1 MMPMSVEAWKPK
13 ERGRTRP
20 RIVDSPGLVI
30 IPVPPR
36 PVIAPKE
43 EGQTHVFVYRVSKH
57 VTLDTR
63 PRPNNNNHARKKTSG
78 EVQQKKPLQDH
89 ILRRERKIISA
100 KAIQE
105 SLGEIDLHPPRD
117 KLRSMRFTFERAS
130 PRGAF
135 FCCHQTADKHEKGR
149 REEEEGPEGTG
160 NREPA
165 PTSALGRID
174 GWMRTGQET
183 VFC

>member
-1 MMPMSVEAWKPK
+1 VKIGYVHDEDALLELMRVMASVVRGRWGMMVRMVRGIRRVERRRTSSVRRMMMMMRRIRSVERRRRWVMPMSVEAWKPK

-36 PVIAPKE
+36 PVVAPKE

-78 EVQQKKPLQDH
+78 EVQQKNLF
-89 ILRRERKIISA
+89 KIIY
-100 KAIQE
+100 
-105 SLGEIDLHPPRD
+105 
-117 KLRSMRFTFERAS
+117 
-130 PRGAF
+130 
-135 FCCHQTADKHEKGR
+135 
-149 REEEEGPEGTG
+149 
-160 NREPA
+160 
-165 PTSALGRID
+165 
-174 GWMRTGQET
+174 
-183 VFC
+183 